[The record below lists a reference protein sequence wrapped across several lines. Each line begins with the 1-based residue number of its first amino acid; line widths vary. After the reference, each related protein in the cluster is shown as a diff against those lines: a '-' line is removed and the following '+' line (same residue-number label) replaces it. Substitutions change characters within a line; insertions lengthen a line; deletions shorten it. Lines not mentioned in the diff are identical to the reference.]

1 MFRQLITVLLVVLPL
16 TACSSRRASVSGRVV
31 DLNGK
36 PIATAQIRFGDH
48 RILTGANGRFHLTVI
63 EQPGWIEVSR
73 AGYLAALR
81 PVQPGLATV
90 VRLSPADGQT
100 VVLRAVGDVMA
111 GRRFFSGDPDVHQMP
126 QLMPDAGVLAHQRLL
141 QAVQPLL
148 TRADLSLVNL
158 ESPLLPDPVAES
170 QGIRAPGFHP
180 TKPVV
185 FASSLS
191 LASALRQVG
200 VDVVGLANNHVD
212 DALERGLRTTLE
224 TLHLSGF
231 HHGAGVFGAGPT
243 EEQAWRPA
251 QWRSN
256 GRIISVL
263 GCTTVSGSEHPISYV
278 ASSTQR
284 KGGAALCEA
293 HRLRSAVQEARR
305 VGPVV
310 VVIHGG
316 HEYQSEPT
324 PYVEQLF
331 EVARTAGASLVL
343 IHRSHVLGGLRW
355 DGRTLLSMGLGNFLF
370 DQRLWSTFP
379 SQLLEVHLRR
389 DVVQRVIVYPLL
401 LHRYRPYPVVGELGR
416 WILRRMA
423 AKSAAPWL
431 IEGGVMELDVSG
443 RAERRPRWFQLPAQ
457 SGPSHLWAMTSD
469 ATVCGWR
476 GSSPLQLGRSLLGV
490 GDFED
495 QLVGASPGQGA
506 LWALWHQDQ
515 QLSRDAARTGAYGVR
530 LRRSAFHRQP
540 VLLKPI
546 ARIAVQPGDRLSFL
560 AWLRGR
566 SGSTPRL
573 QISWYGALRGASVA
587 RLTRSIVLPSSQR
600 WQPVRLDLKVPDHV
614 RAMSPAIA
622 LDPPRHGQ
630 QWLDVDDLE
639 LVHWQQ
645 PGELQTQPADW
656 LRSEGAGALCLSRR
670 QWPGDE
676 PLSLSMRAWP

>member
-1 MFRQLITVLLVVLPL
+1 MFLLLPIPCRLRSLDVPSVFRQLITVLLVVLPL

-231 HHGAGVFGAGPT
+231 HHGAGVSGLVPQRSRLGVLRNGGAM
-243 EEQAWRPA
+243 
-251 QWRSN
+251 
-256 GRIISVL
+256 
-263 GCTTVSGSEHPISYV
+263 V
-278 ASSTQR
+278 ASSR
-284 KGGAALCEA
+284 CWAVPRFLAVNI
-293 HRLRSAVQEARR
+293 RSATSPPRL
-305 VGPVV
+305 
-310 VVIHGG
+310 
-316 HEYQSEPT
+316 SEKG
-324 PYVEQLF
+324 VQLF
-331 EVARTAGASLVL
+331 AKLIDFVQPYRRPGALVL
-343 IHRSHVLGGLRW
+343 W
-355 DGRTLLSMGLGNFLF
+355 
-370 DQRLWSTFP
+370 W
-379 SQLLEVHLRR
+379 
-389 DVVQRVIVYPLL
+389 
-401 LHRYRPYPVVGELGR
+401 
-416 WILRRMA
+416 W
-423 AKSAAPWL
+423 
-431 IEGGVMELDVSG
+431 
-443 RAERRPRWFQLPAQ
+443 
-457 SGPSHLWAMTSD
+457 
-469 ATVCGWR
+469 
-476 GSSPLQLGRSLLGV
+476 
-490 GDFED
+490 
-495 QLVGASPGQGA
+495 
-506 LWALWHQDQ
+506 
-515 QLSRDAARTGAYGVR
+515 
-530 LRRSAFHRQP
+530 
-540 VLLKPI
+540 
-546 ARIAVQPGDRLSFL
+546 
-560 AWLRGR
+560 
-566 SGSTPRL
+566 
-573 QISWYGALRGASVA
+573 
-587 RLTRSIVLPSSQR
+587 
-600 WQPVRLDLKVPDHV
+600 
-614 RAMSPAIA
+614 
-622 LDPPRHGQ
+622 
-630 QWLDVDDLE
+630 
-639 LVHWQQ
+639 
-645 PGELQTQPADW
+645 
-656 LRSEGAGALCLSRR
+656 
-670 QWPGDE
+670 
-676 PLSLSMRAWP
+676 